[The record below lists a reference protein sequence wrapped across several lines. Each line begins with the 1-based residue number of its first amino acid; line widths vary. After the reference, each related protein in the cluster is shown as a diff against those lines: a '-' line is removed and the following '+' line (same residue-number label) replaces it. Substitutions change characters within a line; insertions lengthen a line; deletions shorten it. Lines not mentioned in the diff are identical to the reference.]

1 MDPIFSWRFA
11 VSRAIGFAVAAV
23 VFSIIGWNNYAGLLA
38 ATVALLTVLH
48 VTHRWDRYGWPE
60 FRWFRRR

>member
-1 MDPIFSWRFA
+1 MDPIFSWRFV
-11 VSRAIGFAVAAV
+11 VSRTIGAAIFVGLYFLLDMGISGGLILIV
-23 VFSIIGWNNYAGLLA
+23 IAGTLME
-38 ATVALLTVLH
+38 